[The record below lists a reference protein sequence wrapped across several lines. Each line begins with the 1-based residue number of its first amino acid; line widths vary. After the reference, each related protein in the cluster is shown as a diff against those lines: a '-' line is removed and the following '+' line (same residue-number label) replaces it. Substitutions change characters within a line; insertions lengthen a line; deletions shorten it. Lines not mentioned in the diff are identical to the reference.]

1 MALVQGGGS
10 SASVKPKPNELQR
23 DRGLEH
29 HDTGGITAETAAQP
43 DIIADAMPPTVAT
56 TAG

>member
-1 MALVQGGGS
+1 MQGGGS